1 MAARIVPGVVAG
13 THGYRY
19 RIYSYRPGP
28 SQSGY
33 RHHYVI
39 HHPRYPKHC
48 YFYNPVRRVYWGR
61 CAVGQVGTGQYS
73 LLAEADRKGDLNE
86 IPESAFPAPGPMPIV
101 PGAEDDL
108 RLDPPP
114 PICRPAP
121 IRGEPASPVGESLR
135 KRTVPRPRREDHGV
149 PPLARRWRPE
159 APACPPVLA
168 RYHSVQR
175 SRLAGFLV
183 ARAA

>member
-1 MAARIVPGVVAG
+1 MDRRSLIAALAFVVTVAAAAPAAAG
-13 THGYRY
+13 FYGPRQTYSAWRRSTTHGYHY

-61 CAVGQVGTGQYS
+61 CAVGQLGTGHYS
-73 LLAEADRKGDLNE
+73 LLAEADRKGDLDE

-114 PICRPAP
+114 ADLPP
-121 IRGEPASPVGESLR
+121 G
-135 KRTVPRPRREDHGV
+135 TDHG
-149 PPLARRWRPE
+149 
-159 APACPPVLA
+159 
-168 RYHSVQR
+168 
-175 SRLAGFLV
+175 
-183 ARAA
+183 